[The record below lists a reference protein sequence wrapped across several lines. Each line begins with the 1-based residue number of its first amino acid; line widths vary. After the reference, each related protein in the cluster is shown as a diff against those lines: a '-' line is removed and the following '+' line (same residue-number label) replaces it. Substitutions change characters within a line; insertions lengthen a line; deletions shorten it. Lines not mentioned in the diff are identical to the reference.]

1 MFIRL
6 FLFWCV
12 LCQNTFPTNPNRITN
27 CFKLILS
34 VTTCNLQ
41 LHLLNA
47 FVYFDFFKHI
57 FLSLLQ
63 LYNYSTQVLDKC
75 VSLDQLHNCES
86 NGFSNEATCVNQYDT
101 SGSSCTFVAGAIV
114 QALPSSSLI
123 LTGTAA
129 EVTEIMVSIQSDAV
143 SKCSCNYR

>member
-1 MFIRL
+1 VFSVKIPFKQTQTGL
-6 FLFWCV
+6 LTALNCS
-12 LCQNTFPTNPNRITN
+12 LCYN
-27 CFKLILS
+27 
-34 VTTCNLQ
+34 

-75 VSLDQLHNCES
+75 VSLDQLDNCES

-114 QALPSSSLI
+114 QSLPSSSLI